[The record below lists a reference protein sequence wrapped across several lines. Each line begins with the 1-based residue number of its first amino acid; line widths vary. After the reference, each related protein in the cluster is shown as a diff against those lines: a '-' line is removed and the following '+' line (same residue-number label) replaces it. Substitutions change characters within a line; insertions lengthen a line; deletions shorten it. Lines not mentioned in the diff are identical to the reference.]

1 MPDLSVGAD
10 KFVGILLAAGKGAR
24 FDPTGAKNKLLQTLD
39 TGELV
44 VVASARNLRAALP
57 DVIAVVRPGAAAV
70 ARELQT
76 HGCEVTECSTAE
88 NGMGESLVHALS
100 RAPHAAGW
108 VIALGDMPFVQP
120 ATIATLVQAIRDGA
134 DIAVPAVQGR
144 RGNPVAFSRVHLPR
158 LLELNGDQGARSL
171 LKACPV
177 REVVVDDR
185 GILRDIDSEAD
196 LSPSG

>member
-76 HGCEVTECSTAE
+76 HGCEVTECPTAE

-108 VIALGDMPFVQP
+108 VIALGDMPFVHP

-134 DIAVPAVQGR
+134 DIAVPTVQGR